1 MGKRNQEKRGKLFG
15 VLNILDLI
23 ILVFLLSLAAAL
35 ALRGDVKD
43 ALGNTADDVT
53 VDYSI
58 RIEPVRV
65 MTYMAVEEGDPLF
78 DNETGNR
85 IGTVTKVTASPYMRE
100 VTLLDG
106 SVVTSPDPEYLTVI
120 VFAQGT
126 GKNSDLGVM
135 LGGSR
140 LCSPGGTIKLAST
153 RLDTNGKFDTV
164 EVVS

>member
-65 MTYMAVEEGDPLF
+65 MT
-78 DNETGNR
+78 
-85 IGTVTKVTASPYMRE
+85 S
-100 VTLLDG
+100 
-106 SVVTSPDPEYLTVI
+106 S
-120 VFAQGT
+120 
-126 GKNSDLGVM
+126 
-135 LGGSR
+135 
-140 LCSPGGTIKLAST
+140 
-153 RLDTNGKFDTV
+153 
-164 EVVS
+164 

>member
-58 RIEPVRV
+58 RI
-65 MTYMAVEEGDPLF
+65 D
-78 DNETGNR
+78 
-85 IGTVTKVTASPYMRE
+85 IHCGT
-100 VTLLDG
+100 D
-106 SVVTSPDPEYLTVI
+106 I
-120 VFAQGT
+120 
-126 GKNSDLGVM
+126 
-135 LGGSR
+135 
-140 LCSPGGTIKLAST
+140 
-153 RLDTNGKFDTV
+153 
-164 EVVS
+164 